1 MNRYQLVAIDNATNT
16 EYVVELN
23 NDSKENKAPLGFI
36 DHGLSRF
43 KDDYSLA
50 KFLYEKGVIPTLNV
64 TFKIKYRANK
74 KDNYLTPIYNDAYI
88 YHVSGRV
95 DNKVDAYDDFLL
107 FVIRTLLIYLSKE
120 DFYDFV
126 LKENRKNGRR
136 KYSGDFVDNRV
147 INTINDYYNMYIVP
161 KHIDANSAEI
171 QYTLLKEFTQY
182 KQLRCLYKFI
192 KDYDNT
198 KEKIIEPAFN
208 LKAEQLAMT
217 DPPFNYFLDASKE
230 EFKEPDS
237 ITVREDLYDKVLR
250 LYELGGMEA
259 VYEIYD
265 LDDIYQTGGVQLV
278 LK

>member
-1 MNRYQLVAIDNATNT
+1 MNRYQLVAIDNNSKQ
-16 EYVVELN
+16 EYIVELN
-23 NDSKENKAPLGFI
+23 NDNKDNKAPLGFI

-50 KFLYEKGVIPTLNV
+50 KFLYEKGLIPTLNV
-64 TFKIKYRANK
+64 TFKIKYRAKK

-95 DNKVDAYDDFLL
+95 ENRVDAYDDFLL

-126 LKENRKNGRR
+126 LKENRKNSRR

-147 INTINDYYNMYIVP
+147 IHTINDYYNMYIVP
-161 KHIDANSAEI
+161 NHLDANSTEI
-171 QYTLLKEFTQY
+171 QYTLLKEFTYY

-198 KEKIIEPAFN
+198 KEKLIEPAFN

-217 DPPFNYFLDASKE
+217 DPPFNYFLDESKE
-230 EFKEPDS
+230 EFKEIDS
-237 ITVREDLYDKVLR
+237 ISIREDLYDKVWE
-250 LYELGGMEA
+250 LYQLGGMEA
-259 VYEIYD
+259 VYEVYD